1 MIFHNDWQDIEK
13 FSEIL
18 KRKVYRQNKNLAFV
32 CIGTNKVMG
41 DSIGPRIGSY
51 LKNTT
56 DLEVYGDL
64 EKNICTKKDIEKIN
78 KKVENKYIIAIDSA
92 LSKSSD
98 IGKIYIV
105 EKKISLGNGLNLCKG
120 SIGDISIKVVVAEN
134 DNDNYKNFLN
144 LKNVDLSFIQNLTYR
159 IGNGILVSDLKSTI
173 F

>member
-64 EKNICTKKDIEKIN
+64 EKKI
-78 KKVENKYIIAIDSA
+78 
-92 LSKSSD
+92 L
-98 IGKIYIV
+98 
-105 EKKISLGNGLNLCKG
+105 
-120 SIGDISIKVVVAEN
+120 
-134 DNDNYKNFLN
+134 
-144 LKNVDLSFIQNLTYR
+144 R
-159 IGNGILVSDLKSTI
+159 R
-173 F
+173 